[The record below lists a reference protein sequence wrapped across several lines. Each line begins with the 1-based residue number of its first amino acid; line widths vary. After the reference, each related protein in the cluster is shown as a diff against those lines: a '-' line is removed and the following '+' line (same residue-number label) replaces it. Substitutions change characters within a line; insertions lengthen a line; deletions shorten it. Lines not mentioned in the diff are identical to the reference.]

1 MIDTKATVDLLSDW
15 IADRLHQSGRDG
27 VVLGASGGIDSALVA
42 ALSRRALAGAA
53 IRLYALPNSDS
64 DPLFLTRSQELAD
77 SLGLPLQTIAIGPF
91 VAAGEQLLVGLAED
105 PIRRG
110 NLAARARMSVLYD
123 QAREHQSLVI
133 GTGNRSE
140 ALVGYTTLHGDA
152 ACDLAPIAGLYKDE
166 IYALARELSL
176 PRSII
181 EAAPSAGLWPGQSD
195 EAELGLSYR
204 ELDPILR
211 ALADRRLTASET
223 STELGVDLTIVH
235 RVAQLMQESAFKRA
249 SVPTGPSAVA
259 RR

>member
-15 IADRLHQSGRDG
+15 IADQLHQSGRGG

-42 ALSRRALAGAA
+42 ALSRRALGGAA

-64 DPLFLTRSQELAD
+64 DPAFLTRAQELAD
-77 SLGLPLQTIAIGPF
+77 SLDLPLQTIAVGPL
-91 VAAGEQLLVGLAED
+91 VAAGERLLPGLAGD

-152 ACDLAPIAGLYKDE
+152 ACDLAPIAGEPVIDKPGKGSFCATDLELMLRTRGIDNLVLTGITTDVCVHTTMRE
-166 IYALARELSL
+166 ANDRGFECLIVEDCTGATDRGNHDAALKMVEMQ
-176 PRSII
+176 
-181 EAAPSAGLWPGQSD
+181 G
-195 EAELGLSYR
+195 
-204 ELDPILR
+204 
-211 ALADRRLTASET
+211 
-223 STELGVDLTIVH
+223 GV
-235 RVAQLMQESAFKRA
+235 F
-249 SVPTGPSAVA
+249 GAVA
-259 RR
+259 NSAAILKVLT

>member
-1 MIDTKATVDLLSDW
+1 MIDTKATVDLLADW
-15 IADRLHQSGRDG
+15 IADQLHQSGRGG

-42 ALSRRALAGAA
+42 ALSRRALGGAA

-64 DPLFLTRSQELAD
+64 DPAFLTRAQELAD
-77 SLGLPLQTIAIGPF
+77 SLDLPLQTIAVGPL
-91 VAAGEQLLVGLAED
+91 VAAGEQLLPGLAGD

-166 IYALARELSL
+166 IYTLARELAL
-176 PRSII
+176 PDSII
-181 EAAPSAGLWPGQSD
+181 KAAPSAGLWPGQSD

-211 ALADRRLTASET
+211 ALADRRLTPSEASR
-223 STELGVDLTIVH
+223 ELGVDIAVVG
-235 RVAQLMQESAFKRA
+235 RVEQLMRESAFKRLP
-249 SVPTGPSAVA
+249 VPAGPSAIA
-259 RR
+259 R

>member
-1 MIDTKATVDLLSDW
+1 MIDTKATVDLLADW
-15 IADRLHQSGRDG
+15 IADQLHQSGRGG

-42 ALSRRALAGAA
+42 ALSRRALGGAA

-64 DPLFLTRSQELAD
+64 DPAFLTRAQELAD
-77 SLGLPLQTIAIGPF
+77 SLDLPLQTIAVGPL
-91 VAAGEQLLVGLAED
+91 VAAGERLLPGLAGD

-166 IYALARELSL
+166 IYTLARELAL
-176 PRSII
+176 PDSII
-181 EAAPSAGLWPGQSD
+181 EAPPSAGLWPGQSD

-211 ALADRRLTASET
+211 ALADRRLTPSEASR
-223 STELGVDLTIVH
+223 ELGVDIAVVG
-235 RVAQLMQESAFKRA
+235 RVEQLMRDSAFKRLP
-249 SVPTGPSAVA
+249 VPAGPSAIA
-259 RR
+259 R

>member
-1 MIDTKATVDLLSDW
+1 MIDTKVTVDLLSDW
-15 IADRLHQSGRDG
+15 IADQLHQSGRGG

-42 ALSRRALAGAA
+42 ALSRRALGGAA

-64 DPLFLTRSQELAD
+64 DPAFLTRAQELAD
-77 SLGLPLQTIAIGPF
+77 SLDLPLQTIAVGPL
-91 VAAGEQLLVGLAED
+91 VAAGERLLPGLAGD

-166 IYALARELSL
+166 IYTLARELAL
-176 PRSII
+176 PDSII
-181 EAAPSAGLWPGQSD
+181 EAPPSAGLWPGQSD

-211 ALADRRLTASET
+211 ALADRRLTPSEASR
-223 STELGVDLTIVH
+223 ELGVDIAVVG
-235 RVAQLMQESAFKRA
+235 RVEQLMRESAFKRLP
-249 SVPTGPSAVA
+249 VPAGPSAISG
-259 RR
+259 

>member
-1 MIDTKATVDLLSDW
+1 
-15 IADRLHQSGRDG
+15 
-27 VVLGASGGIDSALVA
+27 
-42 ALSRRALAGAA
+42 
-53 IRLYALPNSDS
+53 
-64 DPLFLTRSQELAD
+64 
-77 SLGLPLQTIAIGPF
+77 
-91 VAAGEQLLVGLAED
+91 
-105 PIRRG
+105 
-110 NLAARARMSVLYD
+110 MSVLYD
-123 QAREHQSLVI
+123 QAREHRSLVI

-223 STELGVDLTIVH
+223 SVELGTDLTIVH
-235 RVAQLMQESAFKRA
+235 RVERLMQESAFKRA
-249 SVPTGPSAVA
+249 PVPTGPSAIA

>member
-1 MIDTKATVDLLSDW
+1 M
-15 IADRLHQSGRDG
+15 
-27 VVLGASGGIDSALVA
+27 
-42 ALSRRALAGAA
+42 
-53 IRLYALPNSDS
+53 
-64 DPLFLTRSQELAD
+64 
-77 SLGLPLQTIAIGPF
+77 
-91 VAAGEQLLVGLAED
+91 AAGEQLLPGLAGD

-166 IYALARELSL
+166 IYTLARELAL
-176 PRSII
+176 PDSII
-181 EAAPSAGLWPGQSD
+181 EAPPSAGLWPGQSD

-211 ALADRRLTASET
+211 ALADRRLTPSEASR
-223 STELGVDLTIVH
+223 ELGTPLSVVS
-235 RVAQLMQESAFKRA
+235 RVEQLMRESAFKR
-249 SVPTGPSAVA
+249 SPVPVGPSAIA
-259 RR
+259 R

>member
-1 MIDTKATVDLLSDW
+1 MMNEKATIDLLSDW
-15 IADRLHQSGRDG
+15 IANQVYQSGRGG
-27 VVLGASGGIDSALVA
+27 VVLGASGGVDSALVA
-42 ALSRRALAGAA
+42 ALSRRALAGSMV
-53 IRLYALPNSDS
+53 RLYALPNSDS
-64 DPLFLTRSQELAD
+64 DPAFLARAQELAD
-77 SLGLPLQTIAIGPF
+77 SLDLPLQTIAIGPF
-91 VAAGEQLLVGLAED
+91 VTAGEQLLEGLAAD
-105 PIRRG
+105 SVRRG

-176 PRSII
+176 PRSVI

-211 ALADRRLTASET
+211 ALSDGQLTASET
-223 STELGVDLTIVH
+223 SAETGVDLAIVR
-235 RVAQLMQESAFKRA
+235 RVEQMIRGSAFKRA
-249 SVPTGPSAVA
+249 PVPAGPSAIS
-259 RR
+259 R

>member
-1 MIDTKATVDLLSDW
+1 MIDTKATVDLLADW
-15 IADRLHQSGRDG
+15 IADQLHQSGRGG

-42 ALSRRALAGAA
+42 ALSRRALGGAA

-64 DPLFLTRSQELAD
+64 DPAFLTRAQELAD
-77 SLGLPLQTIAIGPF
+77 SLDLPLQTIAVGPL
-91 VAAGEQLLVGLAED
+91 VAAGERLLPGLAGD

-166 IYALARELSL
+166 IYTLARELAL
-176 PRSII
+176 PDSII
-181 EAAPSAGLWPGQSD
+181 KAAPSAGLWPGQSD

-211 ALADRRLTASET
+211 ALADRRLTPSEASR
-223 STELGVDLTIVH
+223 ELGVDIAVVG
-235 RVAQLMQESAFKRA
+235 RVEQLMRDSAFKRLP
-249 SVPTGPSAVA
+249 VPAGPSAIA
-259 RR
+259 R